1 MVGDLSAWGRLPVGP
16 QEAVALTGAALP
28 GPKGLPRGLGRSYG
42 DVCLNPG
49 GTLWL
54 SAGLDRLIGFDAE
67 SGVLDVEPGV
77 TLGDIQRVMIP
88 QGWALPVTPGSQF
101 VTVGGAIANDV
112 HGKNHHARGSFCDH
126 VTRLTLRRTDGTEVS
141 CGPDLLPDWFA
152 ATAGGLGLTGVILQ
166 ARLQLMRVPGPWL
179 DCETLPF
186 RGLPE
191 FFALSDGSETGWE
204 YTVSWID
211 GLSGRDVKGL
221 FMRANAMALPWGG
234 PLKAP
239 ARRGRSVPFTPPVS
253 LINGLSLRAFNAV
266 YHAMGRF
273 RAGRGPVHYQPFFYP
288 LDALRNWNRIYGPR
302 GFYQYQCVV
311 PNEGREEA
319 TAALLEEIRKAGQ
332 GSPLVVLKTFG
343 AREAPGLLSF
353 PRPGVT
359 LAMDF
364 PNRGARSL
372 ALMERLDAIVAD
384 AGGRVYPAKDARM
397 SAEMFRRGYPG
408 LDKFMKYHDPGISSS
423 LSRRLIGD

>member
-1 MVGDLSAWGRLPVGP
+1 MVGDLRAWGRLPVGQ
-16 QEAVALTGAALP
+16 QEALALTPSGLP

-54 SAGLDRLIGFDAE
+54 TAGLDRLIDFDAG
-67 SGVLDVEPGV
+67 SGLLDVQPGV

-126 VTRLTLRRTDGTEVS
+126 VTRLTLRRTDGTEVV
-141 CGPDLLPDWFA
+141 CGPDLEPDWFA

-166 ARLQLMRVPGPWL
+166 ARLQLVRVPGPWL

-191 FFALSDGSETGWE
+191 FFALSDGSEAGRE

-211 GLSGRDVKGL
+211 ALSGRNVKGL
-221 FMRANAMALPWGG
+221 FMRANPMALPWGG
-234 PLKAP
+234 PLRAP
-239 ARRGRSVPFTPPVS
+239 ARVARSVPFTPPVS
-253 LINGLSLRAFNAV
+253 LINGLSLRAFNVV
-266 YHAMGRF
+266 YHAMGCLK
-273 RAGRGPVHYQPFFYP
+273 AGRGPVHYQPFFYP
-288 LDALRNWNRIYGPR
+288 LDALRDWNRIYGPR

-311 PNEGREEA
+311 PTEGREEA
-319 TAALLEEIRKAGQ
+319 TAALLEEIRQSGQ

-343 AREAPGLLSF
+343 TREAPGLLSF

-372 ALMERLDAIVAD
+372 ALMERLDAIVAG

-397 SAEMFRRGYPG
+397 SAEMFRCGYPG
-408 LDKFMKYHDPGISSS
+408 LDRFMKYRDPGISSS

>member
-1 MVGDLSAWGRLPVGP
+1 MVGDLRAWGRLSVGH
-16 QEAVALTGAALP
+16 QEAVLLTPSGLP
-28 GPKGLPRGLGRSYG
+28 GAKGLPRGLGRSYG

-126 VTRLTLRRTDGTEVS
+126 VTRLTLRRTDGTEVI

-186 RGLPE
+186 LGLPE
-191 FFALSDGSETGWE
+191 FFALSDGSEAGSE

-221 FMRANAMALPWGG
+221 FMRANPIALPWGG
-234 PLKAP
+234 PLRAP

-302 GFYQYQCVV
+302 GFYQYQCAV

-353 PRPGVT
+353 PRSGVT

-397 SAEMFRRGYPG
+397 SAEMFRRGYPA
-408 LDKFMKYHDPGISSS
+408 LDRFMKYRDPGISSS

>member
-1 MVGDLSAWGRLPVGP
+1 MVGDLRAWGLLPVDR
-16 QEAVALTGAALP
+16 QEAVALTPSGLP
-28 GPKGLPRGLGRSYG
+28 GPRGLPRGLGRSYG

-54 SAGLDRLIGFDAE
+54 TAGLDRLVGFDAE

-112 HGKNHHARGSFCDH
+112 HGKNHHAKGSFCDH
-126 VTRLTLRRTDGTEVS
+126 VTRLTLRRTDGTEIV
-141 CGPDLLPDWFA
+141 CGPDLSPDWFA
-152 ATAGGLGLTGVILQ
+152 ATAGGLGLTGVIPQ
-166 ARLQLMRVPGPWL
+166 ARLQLVRVPGPWL

-186 RGLPE
+186 RGLPD
-191 FFALSDGSETGWE
+191 FFALSDGSEAGWE

-211 GLSGRDVKGL
+211 GLSGRNVKGL
-221 FMRANAMALPWGG
+221 FMRANPMDLPWGG

-239 ARRGRSVPFTPPVS
+239 ARAGRSVPFTLPMS
-253 LINGLSLRAFNAV
+253 LVNGLSLRAFNVA
-266 YHAMGRF
+266 YHAMGRWK
-273 RAGRGPVHYQPFFYP
+273 AGRGPVHYQPFFYP
-288 LDALRNWNRIYGPR
+288 LDGLRNWNRVYGPR

-319 TAALLEEIRKAGQ
+319 TAALLDEIREAGQ

-343 AREAPGLLSF
+343 SRKAPGLLSF

-364 PNRGARSL
+364 PNRGAKSL
-372 ALMERLDAIVAD
+372 GLMDRLDAIVAE
-384 AGGRVYPAKDARM
+384 AGGRIYPAKDARM
-397 SAEMFRRGYPG
+397 SAQMFRRGYPA
-408 LDKFMKYHDPGISSS
+408 LENFLKYRDPGISSS

>member
-1 MVGDLSAWGRLPVGP
+1 MVGDLRAWGRLPVGQ
-16 QEAVALTGAALP
+16 QEAVHLTASDLAGSR
-28 GPKGLPRGLGRSYG
+28 GLPRGLGRSYG
-42 DVCLNPG
+42 DVCLNPE

-54 SAGLDRLIGFDAE
+54 TERLDRLIDFDPENGLLEVE
-67 SGVLDVEPGV
+67 SGV

-88 QGWALPVTPGSQF
+88 QGWALAVTPGSQF

-112 HGKNHHARGSFCDH
+112 HGKNHYAKGSFCDH
-126 VTRLTLRRTDGTEVS
+126 VTSLTLRRTDGREILCS
-141 CGPDLLPDWFA
+141 PGLEPDWFA
-152 ATAGGLGLTGVILQ
+152 ATAGGLGLTGVILR
-166 ARLQLMRVPGPWL
+166 ASLQLVRVPGPWF

-186 RGLPE
+186 RGLAE
-191 FFALSDGSETGWE
+191 FFELSVGSESRWE

-211 GLSGRDVKGL
+211 GLSGRNVKGL
-221 FMRANAMALPWGG
+221 FIRANAVALPWGG
-234 PLKAP
+234 PLHVP

-253 LINGLSLRAFNAV
+253 LINGMSLRAFNAV
-266 YHAMGRF
+266 YLAIGRF
-273 RAGRGPVHYQPFFYP
+273 RAGRGPLHYQPFFYP
-288 LDALRNWNRIYGPR
+288 LDFLRNWNRIYGPR

-311 PNEGREEA
+311 PNDGREET
-319 TAALLEEIRKAGQ
+319 TAALLDEIRKAGQ

-343 AREAPGLLSF
+343 FRKSLGLLSF

-372 ALMERLDAIVAD
+372 ALMERLDSIVAS
-384 AGGRVYPAKDARM
+384 AGGRIYLAKDARM

-408 LDKFMKYHDPGISSS
+408 LEKFIQYRDPGISSS
-423 LSRRLIGD
+423 LSRRLMGD